1 MGAEPSAG
9 SIFPRTDWAELSKA
23 AEAESAPLD
32 RLIRLYW
39 QPLKIYLVATFP
51 SLSGQ
56 ADELLQDFAGDK
68 ILREGWLK
76 KADQSRGRFRDF
88 LKTSLRN
95 FILDRLSRADVKNPP
110 LSLEELEQEIPETE
124 ASAEAFDLAWT
135 RAVLTETLRR
145 METDC
150 RRPGKDQPR
159 RSQIWELFRIR
170 LLEPVFN
177 NAPPM
182 PYDELIEKFGLKS
195 PLDASNTLLS
205 GKRIF
210 KAHLDEVICDYAGRD
225 AATALE
231 VDALKDFL
239 RRLSKSG

>member
-23 AEAESAPLD
+23 AEAEPAPLD

-56 ADELLQDFAGDK
+56 AEELLQDFAGDK

-88 LKTSLRN
+88 LKISLRN

-110 LSLEELEQEIPETE
+110 LSLDELEQEIPETE
-124 ASAEAFDLAWT
+124 ASVDAFDLAWT
-135 RAVLTETLRR
+135 RAALAETLRR

-150 RRPGKDQPR
+150 KRPGKDQPR

-177 NAPPM
+177 NAPQM
-182 PYDELIEKFGLKS
+182 PYEQLVQQFGLKS
-195 PLDASNTLLS
+195 PLEASNTLLS

-210 KAHLDEVICDYAGRD
+210 KAHLDEVIAAYTGRD

-239 RRLSKSG
+239 GRLSKNG

>member
-23 AEAESAPLD
+23 AEAEQAPLD

-39 QPLKIYLVATFP
+39 LPLKIFLVATFP
-51 SLSGQ
+51 NLSSQ

-76 KADQSRGRFRDF
+76 KADQTRGRFRDF

-95 FILDRLSRADVKNPP
+95 FVLDRLNKADVKNPP
-110 LSLEELEQEIPETE
+110 VSIEELEQEIPESQ
-124 ASAEAFDLAWT
+124 ASAEEFDLAWA

-145 METDC
+145 MEADC
-150 RRPGKDQPR
+150 KRPGKDQPR
-159 RSQIWELFRIR
+159 RMSIWEMFRVR
-170 LLEPVFN
+170 LLDPVFN
-177 NAPPM
+177 NTEQI
-182 PYDELIEKFGLKS
+182 PYDQLIERFGLKS
-195 PLDASNTLLS
+195 PLEASNTLLS
-205 GKRIF
+205 AKRIF
-210 KAHLDEVICDYAGRD
+210 KGHLDEVIREYAGRD

-231 VDALKDFL
+231 VQALKDFL
-239 RRLSKSG
+239 NRLSKN